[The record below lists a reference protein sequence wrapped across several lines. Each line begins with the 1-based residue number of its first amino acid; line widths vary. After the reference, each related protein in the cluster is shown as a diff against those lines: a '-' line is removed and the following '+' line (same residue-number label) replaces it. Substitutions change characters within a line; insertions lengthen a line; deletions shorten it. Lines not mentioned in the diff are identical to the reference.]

1 MMKICISRMKES
13 ELIQVQ
19 KIENICFPEPW
30 TLEQFRKELK
40 SDLSI
45 YYSVKFEEKVVGY
58 VGIMLILPE
67 AHLTTI
73 AVHPAY
79 QGMDI
84 GKLLLTKAI
93 EIAINK
99 NMHSVTLEVRE
110 SNKQAIELYKNFY
123 FEIVGKRI
131 GYYSRIGE
139 DALIMTSPYLQSDKF
154 EKLVQKVKDDID
166 KKIEVIDA

>member
-1 MMKICISRMKES
+1 MKEA

-40 SDLSI
+40 GELSI
-45 YYSVKFEEKVVGY
+45 YYSVKHEEKVVGY

-93 EIAINK
+93 EIAISK

-110 SNKQAIELYKNFY
+110 LNKQAIELYKSFY
-123 FEIVGKRI
+123 FDVVGKRI

-139 DALIMTSPYLQSDKF
+139 DALIMTSPYLQSDRF
-154 EKLVQKVKDDID
+154 EKLLQKVKDDIG
-166 KKIEVIDA
+166 KKTEVIDAEG